1 MDQNLYDF
9 HKEMQF
15 DHWWFRGRAKV
26 IRAFMDS
33 FIKEDNLEIL
43 DIGSGFG
50 ALHPLLR
57 KWGKVDALEPY
68 SEAHEYLKVFNDG
81 DIHTIGDFP
90 DHYPPKQY
98 DLVTLFDVLEHIE
111 DDKKA
116 LTVVRDNL
124 LGEKGRLVIT
134 VPAYQ
139 WLWTERDTLNRHFR
153 RYDRKG
159 LRKLLA
165 EAGFGKIRISYFM
178 TFLFPLALLQRILL
192 KLTKSG
198 EEDMRIRN
206 RKMNFLFSRI
216 FGAEAGCIRGMNF
229 PFGLSLIAVAEK

>member
-15 DHWWFRGRAKV
+15 DHWWFRGRARV
-26 IRAFMDS
+26 IRSFMDS
-33 FIKEDNLEIL
+33 LIKENNLEIL

-50 ALHPLLR
+50 ALHPVLR

-68 SEAHEYLKVFNDG
+68 PEAHEYLKIFNDG

-90 DHYPPKQY
+90 EHYPSKQY

-116 LTVVRDNL
+116 LSVISEKL
-124 LGEKGRLVIT
+124 LNVKGRLVIT

-159 LRKLLA
+159 LLRILS
-165 EAGFGKIRISYFM
+165 EAGFAKVRVSYFM

-192 KLTKSG
+192 MLTKSG
-198 EEDMRIRN
+198 EEDMRIKN
-206 RKMNFLFSRI
+206 RKINFLFSRI
-216 FGAEAGCIRGMNF
+216 FGAEGRWIGKMNL